1 MELKDTSPTKKF
13 DEKEIK
19 CPYCFKI
26 FHHHEVGFRAEP
38 VSQKIIEEYRHKI
51 TEVDID
57 EETAKE
63 YTVKLENAQKYEKQR
78 DDIWLN
84 YWLGKGWAENGALY
98 ENEEGYDEHTE
109 PGRDS
114 ILTEQQEVVITPG
127 SKIVSLI
134 INLQFLAGD
143 SCTSFSYII
152 IAYPLVGEDN
162 AVLICIIIS
171 AACRNDPLVFCFLV
185 IGIQEVGFAFLCPD
199 SGRTCLF
206 GTVSL
211 FVYIVSTYPAALCH
225 LTV

>member
-1 MELKDTSPTKKF
+1 MAHDGLRKTGAVCTVCQAGSAVNIWISDKLSRISCNF
-13 DEKEIK
+13 
-19 CPYCFKI
+19 
-26 FHHHEVGFRAEP
+26 G
-38 VSQKIIEEYRHKI
+38 
-51 TEVDID
+51 TECQIG
-57 EETAKE
+57 
-63 YTVKLENAQKYEKQR
+63 
-78 DDIWLN
+78 I
-84 YWLGKGWAENGALY
+84 G
-98 ENEEGYDEHTE
+98 
-109 PGRDS
+109 S
-114 ILTEQQEVVITPG
+114 ILVSHISICIERVEYVVNDHDLALDHFTGRRKKIERCDAVIIPSCFAVQGNNTGCFASVG

-199 SGRTCLF
+199 SGRTCLS